1 MHGYIFSILSPEKKL
16 FLGDRVN
23 KTQDNAHEVG
33 VSTRVNPGTSIIF
46 SLIYGKKDSSWVG
59 KVS

>member
-1 MHGYIFSILSPEKKL
+1 MYFFHIKPPQKKL
-16 FLGDRVN
+16 FLGDKLD

-46 SLIYGKKDSSWVG
+46 SLIYGKKDSS
-59 KVS
+59 